1 MRVRGAEAGWKA
13 GPATMT
19 SRAELEKGGVMERK
33 KWEGASEAGPATM
46 TSRAMEGGEVVDECL
61 GFREPL

>member
-1 MRVRGAEAGWKA
+1 
-13 GPATMT
+13 MT